1 MDLSGS
7 CIRIVDILT
16 FSWVII
22 LSPQINVTVEVVV
35 YDFESLESDTTLGIL
50 QYRYIGQKI
59 QNKSITTLPGSK
71 QLEWVKRFL
80 LNLAFLKWKTIISKY
95 YSILLATTAKHKMLK
110 LQCSTA
116 HLILNFIFLIA
127 G

>member
-1 MDLSGS
+1 M
-7 CIRIVDILT
+7 
-16 FSWVII
+16 
-22 LSPQINVTVEVVV
+22 EVVA
-35 YDFESLESDTTLGIL
+35 YDYDSVGSDTTLGIL
-50 QYRYIGQKI
+50 QYRYMGQKI

-80 LNLAFLKWKTIISKY
+80 LNLAFLKWKKKISKY

-110 LQCSTA
+110 LQCFTA
-116 HLILNFIFLIA
+116 HLILNFNFLIA